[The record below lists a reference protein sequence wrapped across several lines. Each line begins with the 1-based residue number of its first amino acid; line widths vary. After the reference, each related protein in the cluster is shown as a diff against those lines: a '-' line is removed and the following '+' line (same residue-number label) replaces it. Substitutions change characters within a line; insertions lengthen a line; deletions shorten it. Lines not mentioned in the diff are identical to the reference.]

1 MILKV
6 SPTSMLKGSVSLP
19 ASKSYSIRAFI
30 VGACGG
36 ESQIIRPSIGD
47 DALVAMRVARALGCD
62 IRCKKDTWVLKAFQ
76 GGSRIR
82 TIDVGESGTVL
93 RFLLP
98 LLPLHTDHAIITG
111 QGTLIGR
118 PNWHLLTA
126 LRRQGLKIRGQGEDE
141 SVPIQFDGG
150 EIKAGPITIDGSLS
164 SQFVSA
170 LLIVASCLPKDS
182 KIKITGNKI
191 VSKDYILMTLQILEK
206 AGIRVGVQGDR
217 GFTIKGKQKFQ
228 GLKNFT
234 VPSDYGLAAFLVAAA
249 CLVNSDVELRG
260 SFGHDLI
267 QADGHIFDF
276 LKIMGAQIS
285 RSKDALKIKGPFKL
299 KGGVFSLQACPDLVP
314 IMAVLALF
322 AEGKTTLKDIH
333 HARAKESD
341 RISDLRE
348 ELLKVGA
355 KIEEKP
361 NGMIIHPLHKPTP
374 GVVLDPHHDHRLAMA
389 FAVLGLKAGLTVKDI
404 ECSHKSYP
412 NFTHDFKALG
422 ASIWVGH

>member
-1 MILKV
+1 MLLKV
-6 SPTSMLKGSVSLP
+6 SPTTSLKGSIYLP
-19 ASKSYSIRAFI
+19 ASKSYSIRAYI
-30 VGACGG
+30 IGACGG
-36 ESQIIRPSIGD
+36 ESQIIRPSSCD
-47 DALVAMRVARALGCD
+47 DALVAMRVARALGCE

-76 GGSRIR
+76 GGSRLR

-98 LLPLHTDHAIITG
+98 LLPLHTDHAIVTG

-126 LRRQGLKIRGQGEDE
+126 LRRQGIKMRGQGDDE
-141 SVPIQFDGG
+141 SVPIQFSGG
-150 EIKAGPITIDGSLS
+150 ALKPGQITIDGSLS

-170 LLIVASCLPKDS
+170 LLIAASRLPKDS
-182 KIKITGNKI
+182 RIKISGKKI

-206 AGIRVGVQGDR
+206 AGIRVAVQGDR
-217 GFTIKGKQKFQ
+217 GFSIKGKQKFQ

-234 VPSDYGLAAFLVAAA
+234 VPSDYGLAAFLMAAA

-276 LKIMGAQIS
+276 LKTMGAQIS
-285 RSKDALKIKGPFKL
+285 RSKDVLKIKGPFKL
-299 KGGVFSLQACPDLVP
+299 KGGTFSLQACPDLVP
-314 IMAVLALF
+314 IMAVLGLF
-322 AEGKTTLKDIH
+322 AEGKTVLKDIT
-333 HARAKESD
+333 HARVKESD

-355 KIEEKP
+355 KVEEKS
-361 NGMIIHPLHKPTP
+361 NALIVYPLQKPVA
-374 GVVLDPHHDHRLAMA
+374 GAVLDPHHDHRLAMA
-389 FAVLGLKAGLTVKDI
+389 FAVLGLKTGLTVKDI

-412 NFTHDFKALG
+412 NFVHDFKTLG
-422 ASIWVGH
+422 AGVWVGR

>member
-6 SPTSMLKGSVSLP
+6 SPTPSLKGSIYLP

-36 ESQIIRPSIGD
+36 ESQIIRPSTGD
-47 DALVAMRVARALGCD
+47 DAVVAIRVARALGCD
-62 IRCKKDTWVLKAFQ
+62 VRCKKDTWHLRAFK

-98 LLPLHTDHAIITG
+98 LLPLHTDHAVITG

-118 PNWHLLTA
+118 PNWHLLDA
-126 LRRQGLKIRGQGEDE
+126 LRRQGLKIQGQGEDE
-141 SVPIQFDGG
+141 SVPIQFNGG
-150 EIKAGPITIDGSLS
+150 EIKGGTITIDGSLS

-170 LLIVASCLPKDS
+170 LLIVASCLPKDT
-182 KIKITGNKI
+182 KIKITGSKI
-191 VSKDYILMTLQILEK
+191 VSHDYIIMTLQILEK
-206 AGIRVGVQGDR
+206 AGIRVVVQGDR
-217 GFTIKGKQKFQ
+217 GFSIKGKQKFQ

-234 VPSDYGLAAFLVAAA
+234 VPSDYGLAAFLIAAA

-276 LKIMGAQIS
+276 LKTMGAQIA

-299 KGGVFSLQACPDLVP
+299 KGGTFSLQACPDLVP

-341 RISDLRE
+341 RISDLRQ

-355 KIEEKP
+355 QVQEKS
-361 NGMIIHPLHKPTP
+361 NALIIHPLTKPIH
-374 GVVLDPHHDHRLAMA
+374 GAVLSPHRDHRLAMA
-389 FAVLGLKAGLTVKDI
+389 FAVLGLKLGVTVNDI

-412 NFTHDFKALG
+412 NFVHDFKALG
-422 ASIWVGH
+422 AGIWMGR

>member
-6 SPTSMLKGSVSLP
+6 SPTASLKGSIYLP
-19 ASKSYSIRAFI
+19 ASKSYSIRAYI
-30 VGACGG
+30 IGACGG
-36 ESQIIRPSIGD
+36 ESQIIRPSSCD
-47 DALVAMRVARALGCD
+47 DALVAMRVARALGCE
-62 IRCKKDTWVLKAFQ
+62 IRCKKDTWILKAFQ
-76 GGSRIR
+76 GGSRLR

-98 LLPLHTDHAIITG
+98 LLPLHTDHAIVTG

-126 LRRQGLKIRGQGEDE
+126 LRRQGIKMRGQGDDE
-141 SVPIQFDGG
+141 SVPIQFSGG
-150 EIKAGPITIDGSLS
+150 ALKPGQITIDGSLS

-170 LLIVASCLPKDS
+170 LLIAASRLPKDS
-182 KIKITGNKI
+182 RIKISGSKI
-191 VSKDYILMTLQILEK
+191 VSKDYIVMTLQILEK
-206 AGIRVGVQGDR
+206 AGIRVAVQGDR
-217 GFTIKGKQKFQ
+217 GFNIKGKQKFQ

-234 VPSDYGLAAFLVAAA
+234 VPSDYGLAAFLMAAA

-276 LKIMGAQIS
+276 LKTMGAQIS
-285 RSKDALKIKGPFKL
+285 RSKDVLKIKGPFKL
-299 KGGVFSLQACPDLVP
+299 KGGTFSLQACPDLVP
-314 IMAVLALF
+314 IMAVLGLF
-322 AEGKTTLKDIH
+322 AEGKTVLKDIT
-333 HARAKESD
+333 HARVKESD

-355 KIEEKP
+355 KVEERSNALIVYPLQKP
-361 NGMIIHPLHKPTP
+361 VSGAI
-374 GVVLDPHHDHRLAMA
+374 LDPHHDHRLAMA
-389 FAVLGLKAGLTVKDI
+389 FAVLGLKTGLTVKDI

-412 NFTHDFKALG
+412 NFVHDFKTLG
-422 ASIWVGH
+422 AGVWVGR

>member
-6 SPTSMLKGSVSLP
+6 TSTTSLKGSIYLP

-30 VGACGG
+30 IGACGG
-36 ESQIIRPSIGD
+36 ESQIIRPSSCE

-62 IRCKKDTWVLKAFQ
+62 LHCKKDTWVLKAYQ

-98 LLPLHTDHAIITG
+98 LLSLHTDHAVITG

-118 PNWHLLTA
+118 PNWHLLEA
-126 LRRQGLKIRGQGEDE
+126 LRRQGLKIQGQGEDE
-141 SVPIQFDGG
+141 SVPIQFNGG
-150 EIKAGPITIDGSLS
+150 EIKPGTMTIDGSLS

-170 LLIVASCLPKDS
+170 LLIATSLLPKNS
-182 KIKITGNKI
+182 RIAITGKKI
-191 VSKDYILMTLQILEK
+191 VSKDYIVMTLQILEK
-206 AGIRVGVQGDR
+206 AGIRVAVQGDR
-217 GFTIKGKQKFQ
+217 GFSVKGKQKFQ

-234 VPSDYGLAAFLVAAA
+234 VPSDYGLAAFLIAAA
-249 CLVNSDVELRG
+249 CLVNSDVELQG

-276 LKIMGAQIS
+276 LKTMGAQIS

-299 KGGVFSLQACPDLVP
+299 KGGTFSLQACPDLVP
-314 IMAVLALF
+314 IMAVLGLF

-341 RISDLRE
+341 RISDLRT

-355 KIEEKP
+355 KVEEKT
-361 NGMIIHPLHKPTP
+361 NAMIIHPLHAPVS
-374 GVVLDPHHDHRLAMA
+374 GAILDPHHDHRLAMA
-389 FAVLGLKAGLTVKDI
+389 FAVLGLKVGLSIKDI
-404 ECSHKSYP
+404 ECTHKSYP
-412 NFTHDFKALG
+412 NFVHDFKALG
-422 ASIWVGH
+422 APVWVGR